1 MRCTITINLS
11 NSLFDVMGII
21 EVICLLV
28 GAVATILGGVWF
40 IIQRSFKS
48 GVNTNRLEE
57 IDRRTC
63 NAQCDLH
70 KNDIDSLKED
80 LKDIKNDIIAI
91 KSLLDHPHIYQE

>member
-40 IIQRSFKS
+40 IIQRGFKS
-48 GVNTNRLEE
+48 GVNRNRLEE